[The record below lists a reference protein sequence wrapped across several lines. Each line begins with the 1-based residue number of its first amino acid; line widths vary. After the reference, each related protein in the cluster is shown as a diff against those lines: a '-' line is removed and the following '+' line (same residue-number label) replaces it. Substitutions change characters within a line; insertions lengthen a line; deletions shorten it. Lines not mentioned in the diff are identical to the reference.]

1 MSTHTG
7 PTAADRLLRLLYDRR
22 EGFVSMVELAA
33 AAGAPQATVTKAL
46 AALRRKGQRL
56 DVSPQGVRLQRPAAL
71 DAGLIEQDLGTQR
84 VGRNVIC
91 FGEVSSTNDVAR
103 HSARQKNADGLAVL
117 AESQRHGRGRLGR
130 RWASPPRSGVLM
142 SVLLIDGANLAHEAV
157 TIAAGLAV
165 AEGIDD
171 IADLS
176 CRLKWPN
183 DVLADGKKIAGILV
197 ELSTCPA
204 GRAVVIGIG
213 INVHAAPPP
222 SRLAHPATSL
232 AEQTGLIVERID
244 VIRAVLRRLDAWVG
258 RIQAGRLEELRNAW
272 LARCGM
278 MNQRITVQVGGR
290 RYAGRVM
297 DIDPL
302 EGVILC
308 GDHGERLHLP
318 AETSTILD

>member
-1 MSTHTG
+1 MSSHAG
-7 PTAADRLLRLLYDRR
+7 PTIADRLLRLLYERR
-22 EGFVSMVELAA
+22 EGFVSMAELGAS
-33 AAGAPQATVTKAL
+33 AGAKQAAVAKAL
-46 AALRRKGQRL
+46 AALRRRGQKL

-71 DAGLIEQDLGTQR
+71 DAGLIEYDLGTQR

-91 FGEVSSTNDVAR
+91 FAEVSSTNDVAR

-130 RWASPPRSGVLM
+130 RWISPPRSNILM
-142 SVLLIDGANLAHEAV
+142 SILLIDGARLAHEAV

-165 AEGIDD
+165 AEGIDEV
-171 IADLS
+171 ADLS

-197 ELSTCPA
+197 ELSAGPG

-213 INVHAAPPP
+213 INAHAAPPP

-232 AEQTGLIVERID
+232 AEQTGLVLERID
-244 VIRAVLRRLDAWVG
+244 VIRAVLRRLDAWVV
-258 RIQAGRLEELRNAW
+258 RIQAGRLEELRTAW

-278 MNQRITVQVGGR
+278 MNQRLTVQCGGR
-290 RYAGRVM
+290 RYVGRVM
-297 DIDPL
+297 DINPL
-302 EGVILC
+302 EGLILC
-308 GDHGERLHLP
+308 GDHGERVHLP
-318 AETSTILD
+318 AETATILD

>member
-22 EGFVSMVELAA
+22 EGFVSMAELAA
-33 AAGAPQATVTKAL
+33 AAGAPQAAVTKAL

-130 RWASPPRSGVLM
+130 RWASTPRSGVLM